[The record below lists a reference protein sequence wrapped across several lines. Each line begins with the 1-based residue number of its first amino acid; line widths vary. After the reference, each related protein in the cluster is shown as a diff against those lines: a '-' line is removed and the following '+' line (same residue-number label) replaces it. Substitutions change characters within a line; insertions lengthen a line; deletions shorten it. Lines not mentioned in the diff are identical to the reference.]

1 MKLTKTFLTSALL
14 ATSIFSVQ
22 STAQA
27 DTPEQKFQQGFEA
40 ANKGD
45 YQTALK
51 LLQPLA
57 AQGHAKAQNSL
68 GWMYSEGKGV
78 KQDYAEAIKW
88 YQKAIVQGN
97 AKAQNNLGN
106 MYNDGKGVKQ
116 DYAETIKWYQKAAE
130 QDYAKA
136 QFNLGTMY
144 HNGEGVKRDLSKAK
158 EWFRKA
164 CDKGNKKACDTLK
177 MQRNHFEIR
186 TLKASFFV
194 ENQT

>member
-14 ATSIFSVQ
+14 AALIFSVQ
-22 STAQA
+22 STAWA
-27 DTPEQKFQQGFEA
+27 DTPEQQFQQGFEA

-97 AKAQNNLGN
+97 AKAQNNLGWA
-106 MYNDGKGVKQ
+106 YYRGEGVKQ
-116 DYAETIKWYQKAAE
+116 DYAEAVKWFRKAAE
-130 QDYAKA
+130 QGLADA
-136 QFNLGTMY
+136 QNNLGWAY
-144 HNGEGVKRDLSKAK
+144 YLE
-158 EWFRKA
+158 
-164 CDKGNKKACDTLK
+164 
-177 MQRNHFEIR
+177 
-186 TLKASFFV
+186 KAS
-194 ENQT
+194 NKIMLKQ

>member
-68 GWMYSEGKGV
+68 GNMYNDGNGV
-78 KQDYAEAIKW
+78 KQDYAEA
-88 YQKAIVQGN
+88 
-97 AKAQNNLGN
+97 
-106 MYNDGKGVKQ
+106 
-116 DYAETIKWYQKAAE
+116 IKWYQKAAE

>member
-57 AQGHAKAQNSL
+57 AQGHAKAQ
-68 GWMYSEGKGV
+68 
-78 KQDYAEAIKW
+78 
-88 YQKAIVQGN
+88 
-97 AKAQNNLGN
+97 
-106 MYNDGKGVKQ
+106 
-116 DYAETIKWYQKAAE
+116 
-130 QDYAKA
+130 
-136 QFNLGTMY
+136 FNLGTMY

-164 CDKGNKKACDTLK
+164 CDKGNKRLV
-177 MQRNHFEIR
+177 I
-186 TLKASFFV
+186 L
-194 ENQT
+194 